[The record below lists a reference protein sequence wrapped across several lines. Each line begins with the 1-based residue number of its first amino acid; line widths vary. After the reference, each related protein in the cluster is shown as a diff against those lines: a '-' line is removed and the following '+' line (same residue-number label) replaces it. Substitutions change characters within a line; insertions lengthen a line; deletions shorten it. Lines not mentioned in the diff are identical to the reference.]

1 MQVAV
6 LDNSARKDFSPLDR
20 ANAIRSFE
28 RRGYRGRELAALMG
42 LSKRQK
48 NNLRRLLDAAGT
60 DLASNVVRLRPLDID
75 LRLLSDDERGR
86 LRGELENLLKLLAEW
101 PRREID
107 FPPRPH
113 PPHPDHR
120 PARHPL
126 HLGRGVLF
134 FDVIVLSSTRVRP
147 LPAARVRPLHKR
159 ASRAPATGVRR
170 RRARLRNPGFV
181 AGPRRR

>member
-86 LRGELENLLKLLAEW
+86 LRGELENLLKLLAE
-101 PRREID
+101 
-107 FPPRPH
+107 
-113 PPHPDHR
+113 
-120 PARHPL
+120 
-126 HLGRGVLF
+126 
-134 FDVIVLSSTRVRP
+134 
-147 LPAARVRPLHKR
+147 
-159 ASRAPATGVRR
+159 
-170 RRARLRNPGFV
+170 
-181 AGPRRR
+181 